1 MASLGVSERG
11 PGLLATSRSGGEL
24 VNVARIIYEPSYNGE
39 MVTKTATSPARS
51 AVLIAHLARAINHRF
66 EAELCPLGLRQR
78 QLVALSY
85 LRDHG
90 PAPQGAMAEAL
101 SIDPSNVVLL
111 LNELEQ
117 AGLAIRRRDDVDRRR
132 HIVEIA
138 AAGERALKEV
148 GRVLDAIEDDVL
160 GALDQRQRNQLNA
173 LLDSAL
179 DGQLPECSVRV
190 PAERDSGEV
199 VSV

>member
-1 MASLGVSERG
+1 
-11 PGLLATSRSGGEL
+11 
-24 VNVARIIYEPSYNGE
+24 

>member
-1 MASLGVSERG
+1 MMIS
-11 PGLLATSRSGGEL
+11 
-24 VNVARIIYEPSYNGE
+24 
-39 MVTKTATSPARS
+39 KARS
-51 AVLIAHLARAINHRF
+51 TPPRPTPPRSTVLIAHLARAINHRL
-66 EAELCPLGLRQR
+66 EADLCPLGLRQR

-90 PAPQGAMAEAL
+90 PAPQQAMAEAL
-101 SIDPSNVVLL
+101 SIDPSNVVIL

-138 AAGERALKEV
+138 AAGEHALKEI

-160 GALDQRQRNQLNA
+160 GALDRGQRRDLNA
-173 LLDSAL
+173 LLDTAL
-179 DGQLPECSVRV
+179 DGQLPECSVRNSV
-190 PAERDSGEV
+190 DRDHHGV